1 MGLWFGRSVG
11 RVGRRLVK
19 KDLRAEHAHGAP
31 HIATA
36 QNHVTFQRS
45 DILESPVEIQPQTL
59 DTRDQ
64 KKIVPSL

>member
-1 MGLWFGRSVG
+1 MRT
-11 RVGRRLVK
+11 
-19 KDLRAEHAHGAP
+19 APPAHCA
-31 HIATA
+31 AV
-36 QNHVTFQRS
+36 QNHHVTFQRS